1 MIRVAWILV
10 LFVTQT
16 CWTITSAQ
24 GQDEAVLMTASDSTA
39 LQVKRTTVW
48 AACLP
53 GTGQIRNRQWWKVP
67 LVWGG
72 MGYAAWATMDNARE
86 MRASIDDLI
95 AVSDD
100 DPNTVAVLTDANGNF
115 FSEDQLEDR
124 AYFYRRNRD
133 LSILG
138 FLVAHGL
145 QVLDANTG
153 AMLRNLDTS
162 DALTLRSGTMW
173 GVPSVHLTWNF
184 TRHER

>member
-1 MIRVAWILV
+1 
-10 LFVTQT
+10 
-16 CWTITSAQ
+16 
-24 GQDEAVLMTASDSTA
+24 
-39 LQVKRTTVW
+39 
-48 AACLP
+48 
-53 GTGQIRNRQWWKVP
+53 
-67 LVWGG
+67 
-72 MGYAAWATMDNARE
+72 MGYAAWATRDNARE
-86 MRASIDDLI
+86 MRASIDDLV

-115 FSEDQLEDR
+115 FSENQLEDR

-162 DALTLRSGTMW
+162 DALTFRSGTMW